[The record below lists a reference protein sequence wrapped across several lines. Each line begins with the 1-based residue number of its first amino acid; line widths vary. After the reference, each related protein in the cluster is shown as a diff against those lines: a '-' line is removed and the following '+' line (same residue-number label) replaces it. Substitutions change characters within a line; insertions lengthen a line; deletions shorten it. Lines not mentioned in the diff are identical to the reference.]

1 MIAIVGSNGQLGS
14 ELCRACSKLSLSF
27 VGLTHSNFGVENA
40 ASIKACFEGLPI
52 QPTTIIN
59 TAAFHDV
66 DACETQAERAWAVNA
81 VGSANMA
88 MWCRAT
94 GAKYVYISTDY
105 CGNEPTSVYA
115 KTKLA
120 GEMAALSICPDAL
133 VVRVGTLYGV
143 TGCRA
148 KNGGN
153 FIDTVVAKVKS
164 QEPFTL
170 PDYTSFKPT
179 YAKSAASKIIRNLDK
194 CGVWYANDGYLPM
207 SHYRCGCMLAYIL
220 KLDNHIKAV
229 SIDPD
234 DKIRPHEIAYNDNY
248 FRPDD
253 TEYDGLEKYLK
264 EKGYI

>member
-1 MIAIVGSNGQLGS
+1 MIAILGSNGQLGN
-14 ELCRACSKLSLSF
+14 ELCRACDKLSLSY
-27 VGLTHSNFGVENA
+27 VGLTHSNLGVEDVS
-40 ASIKACFEGLPI
+40 SIKACFNGLPI

-59 TAAFHDV
+59 TAAFHNV

-81 VGSANMA
+81 VGSANVA
-88 MWCRAT
+88 KWCRDN

-170 PDYTSFKPT
+170 PDYTSVKIT
-179 YAKSAASKIIRNLDK
+179 SAKSAAQKIISGLYDT
-194 CGVWYANDGYLPM
+194 GVIYATDEVNTK
-207 SHYRCGCMLAYIL
+207 SHYKWGCVIA
-220 KLDNHIKAV
+220 KLLDLPNHIKGIN
-229 SIDPD
+229 IDPD
-234 DKIRPHEIAYNDNY
+234 DVIRPHAIKYPNSY
-248 FRPDD
+248 FNIGH
-253 TEYDGLEKYLK
+253 ESLVEYLK